1 MGIKGLIR
9 AGSLAVQWDS
19 APSSSNVLRF
29 KETGFIFNKNTEK
42 LGKNVVV
49 EIIVH

>member
-1 MGIKGLIR
+1 MGRGSG
-9 AGSLAVQWDS
+9 GSLAAQWDS
-19 APSSSNVLRF
+19 AAPSSSNVLRF

-42 LGKNVVV
+42 LGKKSVV